1 MTMGIAAAE
10 RCNDF
15 GWHPYGRIDTTL
27 VAEIAQHPRFGMGH
41 AWSRSAEYNLTTAP
55 ERIYLVLTM
64 EGGFE
69 FTVDGEDVTAEPGSL
84 IVLDG
89 AVPTTARTF
98 TETARFVW
106 HLEPTMLNPAQSRFR
121 FGEPIPTGGTSV
133 EALTAVT
140 NTLLQAPP
148 PATELARHHLASS
161 LENILVAVVE
171 ESGHRQHGAP
181 HHRDGLFMAAL
192 TVIGTRFRDPAFNV
206 ARLARELSISERPLH
221 HAFHSM
227 GTTPRREIER
237 RRVTEAN
244 HLAAA
249 SPPPMSTL
257 RELAARSGFT
267 STQQL
272 TRALARAQRDQ

>member
-1 MTMGIAAAE
+1 MSMKMGIAAAE

-15 GWHPYGRIDTTL
+15 GWHPHGRIDTTL

-69 FTVDGEDVTAEPGSL
+69 FTVDGEAVIAEPGSL

-89 AVPTTARTF
+89 AVPTTARTL

-121 FGEPIPTGGTSV
+121 FGEPISTGGTSV
-133 EALTAVT
+133 EALTTLT
-140 NTLLQAPP
+140 NALLQAPP

-171 ESGHRQHGAP
+171 ESGHRQHGTS
-181 HHRDGLFMAAL
+181 HHREGLFMTAL
-192 TVIGTRFRDPAFNV
+192 TVIGAHFRNPAFSV
-206 ARLARELSISERPLH
+206 TRLARELSVSERTV
-221 HAFHSM
+221 HAAFTGM

-237 RRVTEAN
+237 RRVTEAGQ
-244 HLAAA
+244 LAATA
-249 SPPPMSTL
+249 TTISPAD
-257 RELAARSGFT
+257 LAARSGFT
-267 STQQL
+267 SAQQL
-272 TRALARAQRDQ
+272 SRALARAQRDR